1 MSKKLDNMNVVAN
14 NSRATYEYFIQER
27 IEAGLVLTGTEVK
40 SLRQGKGS
48 IIESHVAELDGILC
62 LLGVDIPEYDKARLS
77 SHGARRPR
85 KLLMHK
91 RQIEKISGQIKL
103 KGMTLIPLKIYF
115 NQRNL
120 AKVELGLA
128 KGKKQH
134 DKRQAVKERE
144 WGREKARLNKH
155 VE

>member
-1 MSKKLDNMNVVAN
+1 MTKKIDGFKVVAN

-48 IIESHVAELDGILC
+48 IIESHVADVDGVLC
-62 LLGVDIPEYDKARLS
+62 LLGVDIPEYDKARLYNHS
-77 SHGARRPR
+77 PRRPR
-85 KLLMHK
+85 RLLLHK
-91 RQIEKISGQIKL
+91 KQINKILGQIKL
-103 KGMTLIPLKIYF
+103 KGITLIPLKIYF

-134 DKRQAVKERE
+134 DKRQTIKERE
-144 WGREKARLNKH
+144 WGRDKARIAKNM
-155 VE
+155 E